1 MKPIH
6 EVIKHTQTAADD
18 RREWAGTSRQIDAL
32 VSIHAARSPTGSIYD
47 PRKPVKF
54 GKKGAR

>member
-6 EVIKHTQTAADD
+6 EVIKHNQTAADD
-18 RREWAGTSRQIDAL
+18 RREWTGAKAL
-32 VSIHAARSPTGSIYD
+32 DNAVAAYAARSPTGSIFD

-54 GKKGAR
+54 GKKAVR